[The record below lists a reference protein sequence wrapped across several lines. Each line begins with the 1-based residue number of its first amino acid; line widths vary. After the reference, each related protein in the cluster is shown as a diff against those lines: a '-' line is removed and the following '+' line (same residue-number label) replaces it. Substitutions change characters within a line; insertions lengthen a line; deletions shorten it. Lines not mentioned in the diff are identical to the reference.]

1 MSETAA
7 SKQRGVEI
15 LARLERW
22 GAARDWIG
30 PDPYEGLNS
39 PLGRLART
47 RRGRQAVIQLY
58 KRLPWRPPWPMH
70 AASSPNAKALA
81 LTLAGYATPAGREL
95 PGASRYLEELP
106 ARLAELGLKRGGW
119 GYHFE
124 TQTRNIRYPADMPN
138 AIATSFVIDALVDA
152 HHATG
157 EGRCAELA
165 LSARPFLLSLRHNS
179 SAGPYFAYVEPGSD
193 LVHNANLLVC
203 GALARLH
210 ALDAEDGVAEAV
222 CEAAQTTI
230 AQQRPD
236 GLWLYADAPNMAW
249 IDNFHTAYVLQG
261 LSEIETAFGVG
272 SVALERGARAWLD
285 RFIETDGWARY
296 FHDRHL
302 PLETHC
308 CASAIDVLCQPGV
321 ARHISDSRSVAQR
334 ILECAIRELW
344 LPGAG
349 RFAFRVSGRGLNR
362 REFMR
367 WTNAPMFR
375 ALCRLVSAQAEST
388 AG

>member
-1 MSETAA
+1 MPQTTPLNQTDAE
-7 SKQRGVEI
+7 V
-15 LARLERW
+15 LARIERW
-22 GAARDWIG
+22 GAARSWIG

-39 PLGRLART
+39 PLGQLART
-47 RRGRQAVIQLY
+47 RSGRQAVTQLT
-58 KRLPWRPPWPMH
+58 KRLPWRPPWPLR
-70 AASSPNAKALA
+70 AASRPNAKSLALA
-81 LTLAGYATPAGREL
+81 LAGYATPAGREL
-95 PGASRYLEELP
+95 PGASRYLDELP
-106 ARLAELGLKRGGW
+106 ARLAALRLDRGGW

-124 TQTRNIRYPADMPN
+124 TQTRNIRYGADSPN
-138 AIATSFVIDALVDA
+138 AIATSFVIEGLVEA
-152 HHATG
+152 YRATG
-157 EGRCAELA
+157 EERCAELA

-179 SAGPYFAYVEPGSD
+179 RAGPYFAYVEPGSD
-193 LVHNANLLVC
+193 LIHNANLLVC

-210 ALDAEDGVAEAV
+210 QLDADDGAADAA
-222 CEAAQTTI
+222 CGAAQTTI
-230 AQQRPD
+230 AQQRLD

-249 IDNFHTAYVLQG
+249 IDNFHTAYVLEG
-261 LSEIETAFGVG
+261 LSEVEVTFEVG

-285 RFIETDGWARY
+285 HFIEADGWARY
-296 FHDRHL
+296 FHDRHF

-375 ALCRLVSAQAEST
+375 ALCRLVSAQGEST